1 MYGLQTLVDYIKN
14 KVKNTLLMLFY
25 YLLSLFKFIYL
36 LTYFNISGGLCYQE
50 ETWCHRDM
58 ALHTL
63 QGGKRFGS

>member
-1 MYGLQTLVDYIKN
+1 
-14 KVKNTLLMLFY
+14 MLFY

-63 QGGKRFGS
+63 QGGRHVRTLPSMGARAPTKILKN